1 MKFGITKNLRFLVKN
16 QKTKNI
22 QQIIQLKNFNN
33 ATNSIA
39 NDLYIT
45 SVTEIGKV
53 IFRMSRKNLSP
64 SNGKTNKI

>member
-1 MKFGITKNLRFLVKN
+1 
-16 QKTKNI
+16 
-22 QQIIQLKNFNN
+22 LKNFNN